1 MKGRWSTTWLKQL
14 CCAWKEPPFAV
25 KLTPKD
31 QVFKKK
37 SVFWTLPYWEILRVR
52 HCISVMHVEKN
63 VCESI
68 LGTLLKIKGKRKD
81 GEDSWLDMLADQSQC
96 KSEAE
101 DDDKFIKAHQSY
113 NFSTKEATQ
122 FFTYLLLVKTPSSY
136 CANIRS
142 LMDVSS
148 GKMKL
153 GHMKS
158 HD

>member
-1 MKGRWSTTWLKQL
+1 
-14 CCAWKEPPFAV
+14 
-25 KLTPKD
+25 
-31 QVFKKK
+31 
-37 SVFWTLPYWEILRVR
+37 
-52 HCISVMHVEKN
+52 MHVEKN

-68 LGTLLKIKGKRKD
+68 LGTLLNFKGKRKD
-81 GEDSWLDMLADQSQC
+81 GDGSRLDMLVDQSKC

-101 DDDKFIKAHQSY
+101 DDDKFIKACESY

-122 FFTYLLLVKTPSSY
+122 FFTYLLSVKTPSSY

-142 LMDVSS
+142 LVDVSS

-158 HD
+158 HDCHVMLTQILPVAIRNLMDKDIRNTLIDLCDFFNQLW